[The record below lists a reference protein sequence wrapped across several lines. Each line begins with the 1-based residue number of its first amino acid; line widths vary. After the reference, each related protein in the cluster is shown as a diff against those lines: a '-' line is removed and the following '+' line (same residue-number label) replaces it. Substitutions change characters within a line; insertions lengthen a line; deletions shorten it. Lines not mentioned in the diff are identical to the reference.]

1 MSNTIIDNGIDEPY
15 TITHEDG
22 TDVYRYV
29 SDNRVFYKTTTY
41 KAIKEVVEQPKYI
54 VEKALVL
61 EYNVAV
67 LNDWADLQKPYINR
81 IVKEF
86 SELHS
91 ATGDIY
97 EIVFS
102 SKNKQFPFKCPTSI
116 QIPADIRLI
125 TEIER
130 HFRELHGEDFS
141 GWTLKHNLDC
151 ISTAAEPEKSKNAI
165 DKKDVLRPSVD
176 VNTVPEH
183 LRFMCTAAF
192 KDQAKQFYEALN
204 RIFPSSDRSWV
215 RKYYVEKLD
224 TWSHIAR
231 ADDAIGGLIKNVMSV
246 IAEHPHFPAWWRSFG
261 VHLTKGNPQGAID
274 SCQRILNY
282 NGDKKV
288 FIEKESDHDSSTM
301 SY

>member
-1 MSNTIIDNGIDEPY
+1 MSNNIIDDSVDEPY
-15 TITHEDG
+15 TITNEDG

-41 KAIKEVVEQPKYI
+41 KAVTGKIVQPKYI

-67 LNDWADLQKPYINR
+67 LNDWSDLQKPDLQR
-81 IVKEF
+81 IIKEF

-91 ATGDIY
+91 ASGDMY
-97 EIVFS
+97 EIVFA

-116 QIPADIRLI
+116 QIHADIRLI

-130 HFRELHGEDFS
+130 HFKELHGEDFS

-151 ISTAAEPEKSKNAI
+151 ISTVSEPVKSKNAI
-165 DKKDVLRPSVD
+165 DKKDPLRPSVD
-176 VNTVPEH
+176 VNSVPEH

-192 KDQAKQFYEALN
+192 KDQAKQFYDALN
-204 RIFPSSDRSWV
+204 RIFPSSDRAWV

-224 TWSHIAR
+224 SWSHISR
-231 ADDAIGGLIKNVMSV
+231 ADDAIGGLIKDTMSV
-246 IAEHPHFPAWWRSFG
+246 IADNPHFPTWWRSFG
-261 VHLTKGNPQGAID
+261 VHLMKGNPQGAID
-274 SCQRILNY
+274 SCQRVINFD
-282 NGDKKV
+282 GDKKV
-288 FIEKESDHDSSTM
+288 FHETESDNDKSTM
-301 SY
+301 QY